1 MKVPLLRL
9 CEGPLNRS
17 ETHMSRVR
25 RLVRPRFP
33 LLAAALLLLN
43 GLVFASGARSE
54 EAEP

>member
-1 MKVPLLRL
+1 
-9 CEGPLNRS
+9 
-17 ETHMSRVR
+17 MSRVR